1 MRTQKRFTPSL
12 MQRFIRQGRGTGT
25 YQDYIPWHRVG
36 RGDPSSLGRSHLMMW
51 KERQRE
57 LLSDGEWDGLCFS
70 TMIYNLVDVREQH
83 KLSLECGPSELG
95 LYDVR
100 CAGGDF
106 PGTLEIA
113 KKLGFKHPRV
123 TGEGTSDYWRMSTDQ
138 VLVLRL
144 SSVQLEILAVAYKP
158 DNKSLTKRK
167 RQLLAIEKAYWD
179 ARGVTWILITPEL
192 FEESVGL
199 TLRRTAPWAL
209 GVATTAYEK
218 QVAIKVAC
226 QTVGHSFTFTLD
238 SIEALLGNKDLAQRS
253 FWQAVWNGDIPMD
266 LRTGWR
272 PHLPIKL
279 LSHEAFTT
287 LNPVASRRSSW
298 H

>member
-1 MRTQKRFTPSL
+1 
-12 MQRFIRQGRGTGT
+12 
-25 YQDYIPWHRVG
+25 
-36 RGDPSSLGRSHLMMW
+36 MMW

-57 LLSDGEWDGLCFS
+57 LLSDGEWVGLLFS
-70 TMIYNLVDVREQH
+70 TMIGNLVDVREQH
-83 KLSLECGPSELG
+83 KLFPEEGPYELA

-100 CAGGDF
+100 HAGKVC
-106 PGTLEIA
+106 PGTLAIA
-113 KKLGFKHPRV
+113 QQLGFKHPRV
-123 TGEGTSDYWRMSTDQ
+123 NGDSTSADWKMTTDQ

-144 SSVQLEILAVAYKP
+144 PSGQLELLAVAYKP
-158 DNKSLTKRK
+158 DDKRLTKRS

-199 TLRRTAPWAL
+199 TLRRTAPWGL
-209 GVATTAYEK
+209 GVATTA
-218 QVAIKVAC
+218 ADMKVAANVVN
-226 QTVGHSFTFTLD
+226 QTLGHTYTFTLN

-253 FWQAVWNGDIPMD
+253 LWQAVWNGDIPMD

-279 LSHEAFTT
+279 LSPDAFAA
-287 LNPVASRRSSW
+287 LNPVVSRRTSW
-298 H
+298 N